1 LRVPVTGLGRNR
13 DERLSLKPLEALV
26 ADKAA
31 QTRIAAALLD
41 RHGRTYC
48 EELEIAIGR
57 NTPSALFR
65 WLCAAMLFSAR
76 ISAELARRAASALTE
91 MGWTSPQRMLEAGW
105 AERAR
110 VLKPEGRAEFR
121 LVMLGRKRLPQVDRH
136 ERIWGFIDRVVKKGA
151 EIEAETKE
159 RHYGTET
166 RGERTVPAACPAG
179 EGVYAFLQRG
189 RNLHLTYQLELPKRP
204 GEVQEELN
212 IRSRVRSLFRSA
224 TRKRRR
230 PRALDCPSAK
240 RRTTQNRCSGNFA
253 AGVLQPRICGCSI
266 TKAPNSS

>member
-136 ERIWGFIDRVVKKGA
+136 ERIWGFIDRVVK
-151 EIEAETKE
+151 
-159 RHYGTET
+159 
-166 RGERTVPAACPAG
+166 RGP
-179 EGVYAFLQRG
+179 
-189 RNLHLTYQLELPKRP
+189 
-204 GEVQEELN
+204 
-212 IRSRVRSLFRSA
+212 RSRPKPRSA
-224 TRKRRR
+224 ITGQRRGASER
-230 PRALDCPSAK
+230 CPPRALLGRASMPFCSAGG
-240 RRTTQNRCSGNFA
+240 TF
-253 AGVLQPRICGCSI
+253 I
-266 TKAPNSS
+266 